1 MLNALRLNNGDLCI
15 EWLVNI
21 YETCYYVY
29 MLGQDQAIANISSYK
44 DTKIIT

>member
-1 MLNALRLNNGDLCI
+1 MFGKIPYYVMLNALRLNNGDLCI

-29 MLGQDQAIANISSYK
+29 MLGQD
-44 DTKIIT
+44 